1 MKNYQT
7 PQIEIVEL
15 YLEGA
20 VLAGSTEN
28 FNKQE
33 DYDGDWA

>member
-1 MKNYQT
+1 MDYQT
-7 PQIEIVEL
+7 PTVTIVEL
-15 YLEGA
+15 ELEGA
-20 VLAGSTEN
+20 LLAGSTEN